1 VQLRHS
7 LHMLHRFGATS
18 LKVAVRDTDLVV
30 PSSAARCG
38 GAVALLQL
46 VPSKLPT
53 PLLLAAVD
61 SRGRLACSSFT
72 AVNVDTFFLGTGCAC
87 CYACIGTTEL
97 VWERPARAV
106 QHCLSRAHKVYCYCC
121 YCSAKALVPHTPCQR
136 L

>member
-1 VQLRHS
+1 
-7 LHMLHRFGATS
+7 MLHRFGATS

-72 AVNVDTFFLGTGCAC
+72 AVNVDTFFS
-87 CYACIGTTEL
+87 
-97 VWERPARAV
+97 W
-106 QHCLSRAHKVYCYCC
+106 
-121 YCSAKALVPHTPCQR
+121 QR
-136 L
+136 LRLLLRFYRDYGACLGEASQSSAALSF